1 MRSSGSNCSGNVR
14 KENEKM
20 PTKEDIRK
28 NVQYFASNILD
39 NLDRVNV
46 EAVVQ
51 IVVANNVDPK
61 NQNEMRTMTNIQGDV
76 TAVMYG
82 LLELSK
88 QVKDAI
94 NPDKS
99 IEDFFNALTFLDSK
113 VQEHV
118 KIRMEENK

>member
-1 MRSSGSNCSGNVR
+1 ML
-14 KENEKM
+14 
-20 PTKEDIRK
+20 TKEDIRK
-28 NVQYFASNILD
+28 NVQRFANTILD
-39 NLDRVNV
+39 NLDKMNV

-51 IVVANNVDPK
+51 IVVANNVDPENPDK
-61 NQNEMRTMTNIQGDV
+61 ARTMSNLQGDV

-99 IEDFFNALTFLDSK
+99 IEDFFNALTLLDSK

>member
-1 MRSSGSNCSGNVR
+1 MS
-14 KENEKM
+14 
-20 PTKEDIRK
+20 TKEDIRK
-28 NVQYFASNILD
+28 NVQYFANTILD

-51 IVVANNVDPK
+51 IVVTNNVDPE
-61 NQNEMRTMTNIQGDV
+61 NPDATNTMTNIQGDI

-113 VQEHV
+113 VQERV